1 VRATPLGDYLRS
13 RRHAAT
19 PAQVGLP
26 VHGPRRVEGLRRE
39 EVALLTGV
47 SVDYYTRLE
56 QGRERSPSASVLE
69 SLGRALAL
77 DDDGRQHL
85 FRLTGLSPRAV
96 APVSTDVDPTLM
108 QLLETWPHT
117 PALVLGQS
125 YDVLSA
131 NHLGTALFSHF
142 PGPAN
147 LLHIVFLDPASRTFY
162 VDWPAAAA
170 STVAGFRLLA
180 GAAPDEPRIRE
191 VLHELLHHS
200 PEFTDLW
207 KRHEAR
213 GKSTEV
219 KRFVHPEV
227 GPLTLRMHTF
237 DVRSSPGQQ
246 LLTYHAEPDTRSA
259 EAIVLL
265 ARGAATHS

>member
-1 VRATPLGDYLRS
+1 M
-13 RRHAAT
+13 
-19 PAQVGLP
+19 
-26 VHGPRRVEGLRRE
+26 
-39 EVALLTGV
+39 LTGV
-47 SVDYYTRLE
+47 SMDYYIRLE
-56 QGRERSPSASVLE
+56 QGRERSPSAPVLE

-77 DDDGRQHL
+77 DDDGRHHL
-85 FRLTGLSPRAV
+85 FRLAGLSPRAV
-96 APVSTDVDPTLM
+96 APVSKDVDPTLM
-108 QLLETWPHT
+108 QLLQTWPQT

-131 NHLGTALFSHF
+131 NHLGEALFSGF
-142 PGPAN
+142 SRTAN

-180 GAAPDEPRIRE
+180 GAAPDEPRVRE
-191 VLHELLHHS
+191 VLHELLLHS
-200 PEFTDLW
+200 PEFSELW
-207 KRHEAR
+207 ERHEAR

-219 KRFVHPEV
+219 KRFVHPDV

-246 LLTYHAEPDTRSA
+246 LVTYHAGSDTTSV
-259 EAIVLL
+259 EAIALL
-265 ARGAATHS
+265 ARGAAPHSRPA